1 MPKMNIEYV
10 GELRTSALH
19 VPSGNALIT
28 DAPTDNHGKGEA
40 FSPTDLL
47 CTSLASCMLTIMAIK
62 ANSMNIELKGIK
74 LKVEKVMTAAPRR
87 VGEITLT
94 FDWNGLDQKISA
106 EQMESLKRSGLSCP
120 VMLSL
125 SEEVKKTI
133 NW

>member
-1 MPKMNIEYV
+1 MPKMNVEYV
-10 GELRTSALH
+10 GQLRTSALH
-19 VPSGNALIT
+19 VPSGNTLIT

-62 ANSMNIELKGIK
+62 ATSMDLELKGVT
-74 LKVEKVMTAAPRR
+74 LKVEKVMTAAPRS
-87 VGEITLT
+87 VGEIILT
-94 FDWNGLDQKISA
+94 FNWNGLDQKITA
-106 EQMESLKRSGLSCP
+106 EQLESLKRSGLSCP

-125 SEEVKKTI
+125 SEKVKKTI